1 VNAYLIRRVLLGIP
15 TIFMTVLIIF
25 FMMRILPGDVA
36 ETMLIGGSSGGSG
49 VSVPQETIDALKK
62 QMGLDKPL
70 HMEFLT
76 FVWNTLRGDF
86 GDSLYTGQSVWS
98 EIKARAPVTLQIALI
113 AKVLAIVLGVPI
125 GILAAI
131 KQDSMPDYLLRF
143 WTITFLAI
151 PSFWMALLVLLVGG
165 LYFNWMPPVGA
176 HPLWEEPVTSLKQTM
191 WPAII
196 LASHSMAVFG
206 RMTRSTML
214 EVMRED
220 YIRTARSKGLSEKV
234 VIARHA
240 LKNALIPVVT
250 MIGLTLGGLMS
261 GTVVLERVF
270 TIPGLGT
277 LFINS
282 INWQDYPVVQAMV
295 FMVALTFVVVNI
307 FVDVLY
313 GWLDPRISYGTT

>member
-1 VNAYLIRRVLLGIP
+1 
-15 TIFMTVLIIF
+15 M
-25 FMMRILPGDVA
+25 
-36 ETMLIGGSSGGSG
+36 
-49 VSVPQETIDALKK
+49 
-62 QMGLDKPL
+62 
-70 HMEFLT
+70 
-76 FVWNTLRGDF
+76 
-86 GDSLYTGQSVWS
+86 
-98 EIKARAPVTLQIALI
+98 
-113 AKVLAIVLGVPI
+113 
-125 GILAAI
+125 
-131 KQDSMPDYLLRF
+131 
-143 WTITFLAI
+143 
-151 PSFWMALLVLLVGG
+151 
-165 LYFNWMPPVGA
+165 
-176 HPLWEEPVTSLKQTM
+176 
-191 WPAII
+191 I

-307 FVDVLY
+307 FVDVIY
-313 GWLDPRISYGTT
+313 GWLDPRISYGTS